1 MSSELTKLTIC
12 PISVA
17 ADGTISPNKSKTF
30 EVLLNPSELSQ
41 EYSITYDPSK
51 TLGQLASN
59 LKFSAINPSTV
70 SFDILLDNTG
80 VVKGSSDVQARIEKL
95 NSIVYNY
102 NGEIHEPNY
111 VRLLW
116 GSFLF
121 NGRLTT
127 MSATYTLFTPDGKP
141 LRAKIKMSFSGFMSS
156 QEEARR
162 ANRSSPDMTH
172 SVLFKAGD
180 SLPLLCHRI
189 YNDAGHYA
197 YVARIN
203 NITNFRD
210 IPAGTR
216 IVFPPLR

>member
-17 ADGTISPNKSKTF
+17 ADGTISPDKSDTF
-30 EVLLNPSELSQ
+30 DVQLNPSQFSHD
-41 EYSITYDPSK
+41 YSISYDQTK

-59 LKFSAINPSTV
+59 LKFSAIKPSKV
-70 SFDILLDNTG
+70 SFEILLDNTG

-95 NSIVYNY
+95 NKIVYTY
-102 NGEIHEPNY
+102 NGENHEPNH

-121 NGRLTT
+121 NGRLET
-127 MSATYTLFTPDGKP
+127 MSMTYTLFSPNGQP
-141 LRAKIKMSFSGFMSS
+141 LRAKITMSFLGFMSP

-172 SVLFKAGD
+172 SILFKAGD

-203 NITNFRD
+203 NMTNFRD